1 MYLDSLTMKEFRP
14 PSFLRD
20 ISLSA
25 KCQKFLPI
33 EYQSGRCENFGIIS
47 QADTFTNW
55 HVDFSG
61 TSVFYKMLKG
71 KKEFYILQ
79 RADKNLNAL
88 KDFDRKK
95 TTTFNRS

>member
-1 MYLDSLTMKEFRP
+1 MKEFRP
-14 PSFLRD
+14 PSFLKD

-25 KCQKFLPI
+25 KCQTFLPI

-71 KKEFYILQ
+71 KKEFNILQ
-79 RADKNLNAL
+79 RCEKNLDAL
-88 KDFDRKK
+88 KVFDLKK
-95 TTTFNRS
+95 TTFNRS